1 MATLQAAITQIQ
13 ALSAAVSGVRPNAA
27 PDEPP
32 DQISHF
38 PFVACFPESGSY
50 EGGNPAGQMRGLH
63 NIVVELHV
71 ARQDVQ
77 RGYREAMRFAKSLPN
92 AWLAALGT
100 ASLNTIS
107 TFGTI
112 RYQFGALDWGVGENA
127 TQTMGF
133 RFVIEDVKTQDT
145 IT

>member
-13 ALSAAVSGVRPNAA
+13 ALTEAVPGVRAA

-38 PFVACFPESGSY
+38 PFVVCYPESGIY

-63 NIVVELHV
+63 DIVIELHV
-71 ARQDVQ
+71 PRQNLA
-77 RGYREAMRFAKSLPN
+77 RGYREAMRFAKSIPN
-92 AWLAALGT
+92 AIYAALGT
-100 ASLNTIS
+100 SDLNTIS
-107 TFGTI
+107 TTGAI
-112 RYQFGALDWGVGENA
+112 RYTFGVLDWGTGEGA

-145 IT
+145 IS

>member
-13 ALSAAVSGVRPNAA
+13 ALTEAVSGVRAA

-38 PFVACFPESGSY
+38 PFVACFPESGY
-50 EGGNPAGQMRGLH
+50 YTPGAPAGMMQGLH
-63 NIVVELHV
+63 NIVVEVHV
-71 ARQDVQ
+71 QRQDMM
-77 RGYREAMRFAKSLPN
+77 RGYRESMRFAKSIPN
-92 AWLAALGT
+92 AVLNALGG

-107 TFGTI
+107 TIGGV
-112 RYQFGALDWGVGENA
+112 RYTYGVLDWGLGDNA

-133 RFVIEDVKTQDT
+133 RFVLEDVKTQDVMA
-145 IT
+145 